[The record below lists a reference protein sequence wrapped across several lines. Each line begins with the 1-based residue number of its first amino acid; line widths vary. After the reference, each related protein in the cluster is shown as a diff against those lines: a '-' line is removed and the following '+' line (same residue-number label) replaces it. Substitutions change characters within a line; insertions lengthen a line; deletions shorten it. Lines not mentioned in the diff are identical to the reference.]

1 MSMEN
6 NSQGFGSKI
15 GLLAATI
22 GSAVGLGTIWRFP
35 AVVQSQGGSAF
46 LLVYFFCLLLFGI
59 PVMLGEFSLG
69 RAGGANV
76 IGIFKHL
83 TPKTRWWLVG
93 LCGLLASYLILPFYM
108 VVAGWGLEYLWLSLS
123 GSIFEGIDFSA
134 SSSDNCRIFSER
146 MQQIMNS
153 PTEPVLWTY
162 GMILLNLFILI
173 KGVQKGIEKMSKVLM
188 PVLFLLLVVFCVVSL
203 SLPGAKEGVEFFLRP
218 DFSKVTPQMVVYAL
232 GQALFSLSLGMG
244 VLLTYSAYFPKET
257 RLTHTSVTVSMSTL
271 LIAVLMG
278 LIIFPAAASF
288 GLIDNPK
295 ELSGVTLVFVTLP
308 GVFTQMGCPQLWAIL
323 FFFLLFVATITS
335 TVSIAEVT
343 IAYLCNNFRMGRVAS
358 CCWVLLPLFLT
369 SAICSLSLGAV
380 PSLQIAGL
388 PVFDFLDN
396 LTTNWLLPLSALGV
410 CIYIGWC
417 LKKDFVH
424 SQLSNEGTLPARE
437 AGAVRFLLR
446 YLCPLVLLALFA
458 TTFLWK

>member
-1 MSMEN
+1 MEN
-6 NSQGFGSKI
+6 NTQGFGSKI

-69 RAGGANV
+69 RAGGPNV
-76 IGIFKHL
+76 LGIFRTL
-83 TPKTRWWLVG
+83 SPKTRWWLVG

-123 GSIFEGIDFSA
+123 GSLFEGIDFA
-134 SSSDNCRIFSER
+134 ATSSENSRVFSER
-146 MQQIMNS
+146 MNDIMAS
-153 PTEPVLWTY
+153 PVEPVLWTY
-162 GMILLNLFILI
+162 GMVLLNLLILV

-203 SLPGAKEGVEFFLRP
+203 SLPGAMQGVEFFLKP

-244 VLLTYSAYFPKET
+244 VLLTYAAYFPKDT
-257 RLTHTSVTVSMSTL
+257 KLTQTSVTVSMSTL

-288 GLIDNPK
+288 GLIDNPQ

-308 GVFTQMGCPQLWAIL
+308 GVFTQMGCPQLWAVL

-343 IAYLCNNFRMGRVAS
+343 IAFLCDHFRLGRVAS
-358 CCWVLLPLFLT
+358 CCLVLLPLFIT

-380 PSLQIAGL
+380 PWLQIASRS
-388 PVFDFLDN
+388 VFDFLDS

-410 CIYIGWC
+410 CLYIGWF
-417 LKKDFVH
+417 LKKDFIH
-424 SQLSNEGTLPARE
+424 GQLSNQGALSARE
-437 AGAVRFLLR
+437 WRAVRFLLR
-446 YLCPLVLLALFA
+446 YVCPLSILALFIA
-458 TTFLWK
+458 TLLWN

>member
-203 SLPGAKEGVEFFLRP
+203 SLPGAKEGVEFFLKP

-244 VLLTYSAYFPKET
+244 V
-257 RLTHTSVTVSMSTL
+257 
-271 LIAVLMG
+271 
-278 LIIFPAAASF
+278 
-288 GLIDNPK
+288 
-295 ELSGVTLVFVTLP
+295 
-308 GVFTQMGCPQLWAIL
+308 
-323 FFFLLFVATITS
+323 
-335 TVSIAEVT
+335 
-343 IAYLCNNFRMGRVAS
+343 
-358 CCWVLLPLFLT
+358 
-369 SAICSLSLGAV
+369 
-380 PSLQIAGL
+380 
-388 PVFDFLDN
+388 
-396 LTTNWLLPLSALGV
+396 
-410 CIYIGWC
+410 
-417 LKKDFVH
+417 
-424 SQLSNEGTLPARE
+424 
-437 AGAVRFLLR
+437 
-446 YLCPLVLLALFA
+446 
-458 TTFLWK
+458 

>member
-1 MSMEN
+1 MEN
-6 NSQGFGSKI
+6 NTQGFGTKI

-69 RAGGANV
+69 RAGGPNV
-76 IGIFKHL
+76 IGIFKNL
-83 TPKTRWWLVG
+83 TPKTHWWWVG
-93 LCGLLASYLILPFYM
+93 FCGLLASYLILPFYM

-123 GSIFEGIDFSA
+123 GSLFEGIDFTA
-134 SSSDNCRIFSER
+134 SSTENCHVFSQR
-146 MQQIMNS
+146 MQEIMNS

-162 GMILLNLFILI
+162 GMILLNLLILV

-188 PVLFLLLVVFCVVSL
+188 PILFLLLLVFCLVSL
-203 SLPGAKEGVEFFLRP
+203 TLPGAMEGVEFFLKP
-218 DFSKVTPQMVVYAL
+218 DFSKVTPKMIVYAL

-244 VLLTYSAYFPKET
+244 VLLTYAAYFPKDT
-257 RLTHTSVTVSMSTL
+257 NLTQTSVTVSMSTL

-288 GLIDNPK
+288 GLINHPE

-308 GVFTQMGCPQLWAIL
+308 GVFTQMGYPQLWAIL

-343 IAYLCNNFRMGRVAS
+343 IAFLCNKFRMGRVAA

-388 PVFDFLDN
+388 SVFDFLDN

-410 CIYIGWC
+410 CIYTGWR
-417 LKKDFVH
+417 LKKDFIYH
-424 SQLSNEGTLPARE
+424 QLTNEGTLPNQPVSAI
-437 AGAVRFLLR
+437 RFLLR
-446 YLCPLVLLALFA
+446 FFCPVALLALFI
-458 TTFLWK
+458 TTLIW

>member
-1 MSMEN
+1 MEN
-6 NSQGFGSKI
+6 NTQGFGSKI

-69 RAGGANV
+69 RAGGPNV
-76 IGIFKHL
+76 LGIFRTL
-83 TPKTRWWLVG
+83 SPKTRWWLVG

-123 GSIFEGIDFSA
+123 GSLFEGIDFAATSSENSRVFSDRMNDIMA
-134 SSSDNCRIFSER
+134 S
-146 MQQIMNS
+146 
-153 PTEPVLWTY
+153 PVEPVLWTY
-162 GMILLNLFILI
+162 GMVLLNLLILL
-173 KGVQKGIEKMSKVLM
+173 KGVQQGIEKMSKVLM

-203 SLPGAKEGVEFFLRP
+203 SLPGAMQGVEFFLKP

-244 VLLTYSAYFPKET
+244 VLLTYAAYFPKDT
-257 RLTHTSVTVSMSTL
+257 KLTQTSVTVSMSTL

-288 GLIDNPK
+288 GLIDNPQ

-308 GVFTQMGCPQLWAIL
+308 GVFTQMGCPQLWAVL

-343 IAYLCNNFRMGRVAS
+343 IAFLCDHFRLGRVAS
-358 CCWVLLPLFLT
+358 CCLVLLPLFIT

-380 PSLQIAGL
+380 PWLQIAGRS
-388 PVFDFLDN
+388 VFDFLDS

-410 CIYIGWC
+410 CLYIGWF
-417 LKKDFVH
+417 LKKDFIH
-424 SQLSNEGTLPARE
+424 GQLSNQGALPARE
-437 AGAVRFLLR
+437 WRAVRFLLR
-446 YLCPLVLLALFA
+446 YVCPLVLLALFA
-458 TTFLWK
+458 TTLLWK